1 MILQDFCSLLQIATG
16 KQTRLPHILADEE
29 WGQMY
34 HLAHKQALLGIAFEG
49 VNRLPQ
55 EQWPKGD
62 IVLKWIMAAETIKRR
77 NRQTTEVCLRLT
89 RELAKEGFDVCIL
102 KGQANHV
109 YYDSL
114 SSEQSLGML
123 RVCGDVDAWIWPKE
137 KTKHPVGTII
147 DYCKQKNILVSL
159 CHLHAE
165 VKPVG
170 GVPVEIHFR
179 PSFLN
184 APWRNRCFQ
193 KLFQTAKF
201 EKAEID
207 QCGVAKKLRVD
218 YDLVFQMSHIY
229 RHLLDEGV
237 GMRQVLDFYVLLA
250 EYNKEQYERPG
261 LMSRGEVME
270 YIRKCGM
277 KRFASA
283 LMFVLQD
290 ILGMSDDE
298 LLCAA
303 SAKHGTFLLNE
314 MMAAGNFGHYDER
327 MKALVVRKGKLAYQ
341 LQKAQRRFKRN
352 LRFLTSYPEEV
363 ICEPFARV
371 YHFMWR
377 KFACWRAECDN
388 DAWRPR

>member
-1 MILQDFCSLLQIATG
+1 MIEDFFSILQAAIGKSVRLSHSLSDDEWQEMFE
-16 KQTRLPHILADEE
+16 LA
-29 WGQMY
+29 Q
-34 HLAHKQALLGIAFEG
+34 KQALLGIAFEG
-49 VNRLPQ
+49 VKKLPQ
-55 EQWPKGD
+55 EYWPKGGM
-62 IVLKWIMAAETIKRR
+62 VLKWTMATEAIKHR
-77 NRQTTEVCLRLT
+77 NRQTTDVCLRLT
-89 RELAKEGFDVCIL
+89 EIMSKEGFDICIL

-109 YYDSL
+109 YYDRL
-114 SSEQSLGML
+114 IDGVSLGML

-137 KTKHPVGTII
+137 KILHSVKCII
-147 DYCKQKNILVSL
+147 DYCQRKNILLSL

-165 VKPVG
+165 VKPIG

-193 KLFQTAKF
+193 KLFQIARF
-201 EKAEID
+201 ENVEID
-207 QCGVAKKLRVD
+207 KCGIVKKLRVD
-218 YDLVFQMSHIY
+218 YDLIFQMNHIY

-237 GMRQVLDFYVLLA
+237 GMRQVLDFYVLLK
-250 EYNKEQYERPG
+250 EYNKEQNEQTE
-261 LMSRGEVME
+261 LMNRSEIMLH
-270 YIRKCGM
+270 IRTCGM
-277 KRFASA
+277 RCFASA

-290 ILGMSDDE
+290 MFDMSNDE

-303 SAKHGTFLLNE
+303 SEKHGTFLLDE
-314 MMAAGNFGHYDER
+314 KMAAGNFGHYDER
-327 MKALVVRKGKLAYQ
+327 TKTLEVRKGKLSYQ

-377 KFACWRAECDN
+377 KFGLYRY
-388 DAWRPR
+388 

>member
-1 MILQDFCSLLQIATG
+1 MIEDFFSILQAAIGKSVRLSHSLSDDEWQEMFE
-16 KQTRLPHILADEE
+16 LA
-29 WGQMY
+29 Q
-34 HLAHKQALLGIAFEG
+34 KQALLGIAFEG
-49 VNRLPQ
+49 VKKLPQ
-55 EQWPKGD
+55 EYWPKGGM
-62 IVLKWIMAAETIKRR
+62 VLKWTMATEAIKHR
-77 NRQTTEVCLRLT
+77 NSQTTDVCLRLT
-89 RELAKEGFDVCIL
+89 EIMSKEGFDICIL

-109 YYDSL
+109 YYDRL
-114 SSEQSLGML
+114 IDGVSLGML

-137 KTKHPVGTII
+137 KILHPVKFII
-147 DYCKQKNILVSL
+147 DYCHRKNILLSL

-165 VKPVG
+165 VKPIG

-193 KLFQTAKF
+193 KLFHTAKF
-201 EKAEID
+201 EDVEID
-207 QCGVAKKLRVD
+207 KCGIVKKLRVD
-218 YDLVFQMSHIY
+218 YDLIFQMNHIF

-237 GMRQVLDFYVLLA
+237 GMRQVLDFYVLLK
-250 EYNKEQYERPG
+250 EYSKEQSELSE
-261 LMSRGEVME
+261 LMSRSEIMFH
-270 YIRKCGM
+270 ICACGM

-283 LMFVLQD
+283 LMFVLKD
-290 ILGMSDDE
+290 MFDMSNDE

-303 SAKHGTFLLNE
+303 SEKYGTFILDE

-327 MKALVVRKGKLAYQ
+327 MNTLEVRKGKLSYQ

-377 KFACWRAECDN
+377 KFSLYRY
-388 DAWRPR
+388 